1 MTFLEKVFL
10 IVACLAFMMITGIA
24 KANPVTEWF
33 KTEWVKT
40 VEFQKESW
48 EEGKEQVSNNKLKI
62 QELWNKVKD
71 NVTQD

>member
-1 MTFLEKVFL
+1 MKKLFL
-10 IVACLAFMMITGIA
+10 IATLLFSTSAVAEENKVL
-24 KANPVTEWF
+24 NWL

-48 EEGKEQVSNNKLKI
+48 EEGKEQVSNNKLQI
-62 QELWNKVKD
+62 QDLWNKVKD

>member
-1 MTFLEKVFL
+1 MTFLEKMFL
-10 IVACLAFMMITGIA
+10 VIACLSFMMITGIA

-48 EEGKEQVSNNKLKI
+48 EEGKEQVSNNKLQI

>member
-1 MTFLEKVFL
+1 MTFLEKMVL
-10 IVACLAFMMITGIA
+10 VVACLAFMMITGIA

-48 EEGKEQVSNNKLKI
+48 EEGKEQVSNNKLQI

>member
-48 EEGKEQVSNNKLKI
+48 EEGKEQVSNNKLQI

>member
-1 MTFLEKVFL
+1 MTFLEKMFL
-10 IVACLAFMMITGIA
+10 VVACLSFMMITGIA

-48 EEGKEQVSNNKLKI
+48 EEGKEQVSNNKLQI